1 MGAVVL
7 SILVTMTLSTARSEA
22 HCHIF
27 RVWRYPKPQRCFTAM
42 ALLPKSN
49 RYAQRLNEAKPAS
62 RPPETSREQI
72 DIPVPSLEFDACPEG
87 GERMVGI
94 AKLHA
99 LYDAPPAGWR

>member
-1 MGAVVL
+1 MGAAVL
-7 SILVTMTLSTARSEA
+7 SILVTTLSTARSEA
-22 HCHIF
+22 HCHIY
-27 RVWRYPKPQRCFTAM
+27 RVWHYPKPQRCFTAM
-42 ALLPKSN
+42 APK
-49 RYAQRLNEAKPAS
+49 RFAPYAKPAS

-72 DIPVPSLEFDACPEG
+72 DIPVPSLEFDVCPEG

>member
-7 SILVTMTLSTARSEA
+7 SILVTTLSTARSEA
-22 HCHIF
+22 HCHIY
-27 RVWRYPKPQRCFTAM
+27 RVWHYPKPQRCFTAM

-49 RYAQRLNEAKPAS
+49 RYAQHEAKPAS
-62 RPPETSREQI
+62 LPPETSREQI
-72 DIPVPSLEFDACPEG
+72 DIPVPPLDFAACPEG